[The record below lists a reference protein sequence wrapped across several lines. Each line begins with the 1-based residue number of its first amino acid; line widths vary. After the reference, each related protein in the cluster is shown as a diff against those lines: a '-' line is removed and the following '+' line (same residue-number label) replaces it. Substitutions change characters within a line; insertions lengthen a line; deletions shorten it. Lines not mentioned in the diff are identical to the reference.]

1 MILEISVWRLLRIRY
16 QTTAFSHRQPTHLV
30 LHEFLSSKHA
40 FPTTIPLLPSRFPYP
55 LQFRRPLLSS
65 AHSSATQIRMYS
77 TSCSSTNPHNTNITP
92 LLHLQVRQ
100 TSQRKAYSGPTV
112 CLYTCCTAWCS
123 RAQLQQP
130 SPSTDRH
137 RGCHFVTSDTRNSAT
152 YIQPFHLPQR
162 QSRSL
167 ARPSNTSN
175 LSNSRFLCEY
185 VCLYDQLTPHSFH
198 IPRRHFLLRS
208 TAHSSNTTH
217 SIKCPRHQ
225 P

>member
-1 MILEISVWRLLRIRY
+1 
-16 QTTAFSHRQPTHLV
+16 
-30 LHEFLSSKHA
+30 
-40 FPTTIPLLPSRFPYP
+40 
-55 LQFRRPLLSS
+55 
-65 AHSSATQIRMYS
+65 MYS

-92 LLHLQVRQ
+92 LLHRQDRQ

-185 VCLYDQLTPHSFH
+185 VCLYDQLTPHSFN

-225 P
+225 PQLYHVVQPIDQQSIELSTIKSPKGKNDKEQQAPASVTEHLHVSVCRGWFCGMGRGERSFAFNEGGLVTEF